1 MQRAFRLASIG
12 LILSVSLACGS
23 DSDEPLVDAEESAR
37 LDRALRT
44 LETVSS
50 ERVRKE
56 VLRTC
61 DKWHIPERPCVE
73 NAIRKDQLSCWLEA
87 GFKRW
92 QGAQKRGM
100 GPWGGDKITMNA
112 QNVCIQKL
120 GWRKTARD
128 SGF

>member
-1 MQRAFRLASIG
+1 MRCAIRLASIG
-12 LILSVSLACGS
+12 LILGISFACSSG
-23 DSDEPLVDAEESAR
+23 SDEPAVNAEQSAR

-73 NAIRKDQLSCWLEA
+73 NAIRRDQLSCWLEA
-87 GFKRW
+87 GFTRW
-92 QGAQKRGM
+92 QAAQKRGQH
-100 GPWGGDKITMNA
+100 GT
-112 QNVCIQKL
+112 
-120 GWRKTARD
+120 
-128 SGF
+128 